1 MKMWKKLAACVLAA
15 AMALTLLTACGGG
28 GGGSTGGGSGSY
40 SVVRDKTKEDQAIS
54 WVQEYASKNG
64 LTLEKS
70 DAVSNAAAAGLS
82 DVVKALNIQ
91 MGKADGDYQ
100 ATYKAAMNS
109 MGSALTSQKKTGYT
123 TAFAFDETDQSRN
136 FTKEHFITAVNL
148 YVADSAMKFFNAYNI
163 TQKTVGVA
171 VTVQGD
177 MIYDTAI
184 VAD

>member
-28 GGGSTGGGSGSY
+28 GGSASGG
-40 SVVRDKTKEDQAIS
+40 SVVRDKAKEDQAIS

-82 DVVKALNIQ
+82 DMVKALNIQ

-109 MGSALTSQKKTGYT
+109 MGSALTNQKKTGYA

-148 YVADSAMKFFNAYNI
+148 YADSAMKFFNAYNI
-163 TQKTVGVA
+163 TPKTVGVA

-177 MIYDTAI
+177 MIYVTAI

>member
-28 GGGSTGGGSGSY
+28 GGSASGG
-40 SVVRDKTKEDQAIS
+40 SVVRDKAKEDQAIS

-64 LTLEKS
+64 LTLEKC
-70 DAVSNAAAAGLS
+70 DAVSNTAAAGLS
-82 DVVKALNIQ
+82 DMLNAQNIQ
-91 MGKADGDYQ
+91 MGKAEGDYQ

-109 MGSALTSQKKTGYT
+109 MGSALANQKKTGYA

-136 FTKEHFITAVNL
+136 FTKEHFIAAVNL
-148 YVADSAMKFFNAYNI
+148 YADSAMKFFTAYNI
-163 TQKTVGVA
+163 TPKTVGVA

-177 MIYDTAI
+177 MIYVTAI

>member
-28 GGGSTGGGSGSY
+28 GGSTGGGSGSN

-54 WVQEYASKNG
+54 WVQEYAANNG
-64 LTLEKS
+64 VTLEKS

-82 DVVKALNIQ
+82 DMVKALNIQ
-91 MGKADGDYQ
+91 MGKADGDYLV
-100 ATYKAAMNS
+100 TYKAAMNS
-109 MGSALTSQKKTGYT
+109 MGSALANQKKTGYA

-136 FTKEHFITAVNL
+136 FTKEHFIAAVNL
-148 YVADSAMKFFNAYNI
+148 YAADSAMKFFKDYNI
-163 TQKTVGVA
+163 TPKTVGVA

-177 MIYDTAI
+177 MIYVTAI
-184 VAD
+184 VAN

>member
-28 GGGSTGGGSGSY
+28 GGSASGG
-40 SVVRDKTKEDQAIS
+40 SVVRDKAKEDQAIS

-82 DVVKALNIQ
+82 DMVKALNIQ
-91 MGKADGDYQ
+91 MGKAEGDYQ

-109 MGSALTSQKKTGYT
+109 MGSALANQKKTGYA

-136 FTKEHFITAVNL
+136 FTKEHLIAAVNL
-148 YVADSAMKFFNAYNI
+148 YADSAMKFFTAYNI
-163 TQKTVGVA
+163 TPKTVGVA

-177 MIYDTAI
+177 MIYVTAI